1 MATIKNKNK
10 LLALFMAMMMSSS
23 VAALAAC
30 KDGDD
35 SSSSDNSST
44 DSSVVETDSSRINNG
59 SFEFVNWNDGKN
71 LIVTSPTGWS
81 RSTNSATSGTAV
93 SSKSASGIINTDS
106 EAWDNFTKSSLPEGT
121 AAPKTAD
128 EARAVWS
135 QMSAYDKLKFY
146 KAWDDADYDENVD
159 KQDFYDATKDK
170 FNVDIDDVP
179 LDKDGNVIKNP
190 GTHKGADEEDSNV
203 LMIHNAYTNGAG
215 TAQKFTSSSTITLQ
229 AGTSAEVSLWVKTSN
244 LTYNG
249 GAEVLNERGA
259 YIGITH
265 TVGGKTL
272 DQMQVKNINTE
283 AMNLDADA
291 NGWAKYTFYLQGC
304 SFSTSTFT
312 MVLGLGQGGGTD
324 RFEYVEGYA
333 FFDDVE
339 CTIISN
345 EAYSDAVDNTIPV
358 RDLDSSAK
366 EKIFETDTANYK
378 NVTTYALNLASS
390 NTFKTFDVPALDP
403 DKNFLTEQKKNG
415 LYYVSA
421 DNGKLRD
428 DQLVWNGLN
437 INPTNDVVAL
447 NTKDGLAAKAE
458 TDGNDYLKAA
468 LKSGFEEFPFGDSKT
483 LMILSADGASYT
495 TKMNSDKFVLDAG
508 KKMAVSFFVK
518 TSDMLGITGANVTVR
533 FEGGAST
540 ISTINTTDIATVDV
554 DGDNGKDIYK
564 GWQQCFLF
572 IENDTDATDLKFSL
586 EFSYGTST
594 IVGSTMDNYIEGWAA
609 FTNFEIAE
617 DMDDA
622 FDYAASNTYSKIVS
636 LSDPDE
642 KTYSSAV
649 FDSAQNF
656 TGEEAIKNGIANP
669 NNYIG
674 VKGGSG
680 YVANK
685 PNTDKEPNTNA
696 YAGLIS
702 KEYVSDYAEN
712 AMANTDNTYWANKLG
727 LVSTTNT
734 PNEALDPDDK
744 LSDEE
749 LLQLTREEETK
760 ANILALMGN
769 STQPLLIYNNE
780 KGSYGFIATK
790 SSTISGYTAI
800 SVRVKVSAG
809 ANAYVYLVDMD
820 DKTHETVL
828 SIDRRVSYWY
838 DKDGNVCN
846 GDPAEKA
853 TEVVLELK
861 SNGLYQSKD
870 GGAYYANLKAYTEKD
885 AAGNLLVSEGG
896 VKYNYNKTLNNEGMD
911 GIAFYA
917 KDGKFYA
924 DAAKTIEV
932 KDFSEANV
940 PARYTASDAE
950 ELFVKVGD
958 TNGKWKTV
966 TFFVAAGATAKNYRL
981 EVWSGS
987 RDGSVENQNPAGSY
1001 VMFDTNTAGSL
1012 DATSYTTLTDLAIEY
1027 LVDKYNE
1034 GKAEE
1039 DQITVEEYKKKY
1051 VTYNA
1056 YSFYDDGKFLRYNAD
1071 LDENGIGNSYD
1082 DYNSTD
1088 AAYAEVLSYLFY
1100 ANDDMDA
1107 ITVFANF
1114 TQNDVIVAADVVEEE
1129 VEEDN
1134 TNNDTTTE
1142 GETNWGLLISSL
1154 AVAGVL
1160 VAVLVMV
1167 GVRKFVKWGKK
1178 AAVNAKPVKKE
1189 KPAKVKKEKSVKEEI
1204 AENEEPYND

>member
-1 MATIKNKNK
+1 MATFKNKNK

-23 VAALAAC
+23 VAGLAAC
-30 KDGDD
+30 NDGDD
-35 SSSSDNSST
+35 SSSSDNSSN
-44 DSSVVETDSSRINNG
+44 DSTVVETDTSRINNG
-59 SFEFVNWNDGKN
+59 SFEFVNWNNGKN

-93 SSKSASGIINTDS
+93 SSKSASGIINTDD

-159 KQDFYDATKDK
+159 KQDFYDSNKDK

-179 LDKDGNVIKNP
+179 VDKDGKIIENP
-190 GTHKGADEEDSNV
+190 GTHSNAGDDTNV

-229 AGTSAEVSLWVKTSN
+229 AGTSAQISLWAKTSN

-249 GAEVLNERGA
+249 GVDAINERGA

-283 AMNLDADA
+283 LMEDTD
-291 NGWAKYTFYLQGC
+291 NGWVQYTFYLQGC

-339 CTIISN
+339 CTVISN
-345 EAYSDAVDNTIPV
+345 EAYGEAIEDAKNENADFDEI
-358 RDLDSSAK
+358 DLDAK
-366 EKIFETDTANYK
+366 GDEKIFRADKNFK

-390 NTFKTFDVPALDP
+390 NTFGAFDNDETNS
-403 DKNFLTEQKKNG
+403 DKEDAFPTVSSGLTEQKKNG
-415 LYYVSA
+415 LTYVAA
-421 DNGKLRD
+421 DDGNLTADRI
-428 DQLVWNGLN
+428 VYNGLGFN
-437 INPTNDVVAL
+437 VDKDVKGVY
-447 NTKDGLAAKAE
+447 TKDDLATKAE

-468 LKSGFEEFPFGDSKT
+468 LKSGFEEFPFGDSNV
-483 LMILSADGASYT
+483 LMLLSADGANYT
-495 TKMNSDKFVLDAG
+495 AKMSSDKFVLDAG

-518 TSDMLGITGANVTVR
+518 TSDMLGVTGANVTVR

-540 ISTINTTDIATVDV
+540 ISTINTTGITTVDV
-554 DGDNGKDIYK
+554 DGDDGKDIYK

-572 IENDTDATDLKFSL
+572 IENDTDANGLEFSI
-586 EFSYGTST
+586 EFSYGTSN
-594 IVGSTMDNYIEGWAA
+594 IVGSTKDSYIEGWAA
-609 FTNFEIAE
+609 FTKFQIAE

-622 FDYAASNTYSKIVS
+622 FDYAASSSYSKTVS

-642 KTYSSAV
+642 KAYSSAV

-656 TGEEAIKNGIANP
+656 TGEEAIKDGIANP
-669 NNYIG
+669 NNYVG
-674 VKGGSG
+674 VNGGSRF
-680 YVANK
+680 VSNLAPLDKNA
-685 PNTDKEPNTNA
+685 TDEQKKLYKELNQLNGNA

-702 KEYVSDYAEN
+702 KEYVENYAEEALRPDDEN
-712 AMANTDNTYWANKLG
+712 WVSANYWVNKLELKG
-727 LVSTTNT
+727 ADKDATEQNV
-734 PNEALDPDDK
+734 LDF
-744 LSDEE
+744 
-749 LLQLTREEETK
+749 
-760 ANILALMGN
+760 MGN
-769 STQPLLIYNNE
+769 STQPLLIYNNVD
-780 KGSYGFIATK
+780 SAYGFIATTK
-790 SSTISGYTAI
+790 SSISGYTAI
-800 SVRVKVSAG
+800 SVRVKVSAD
-809 ANAYVYLVDMD
+809 AEAYVYLVDMD
-820 DKTHETVL
+820 DDKHETTL

-838 DKDGNVCN
+838 DKDGNVCD
-846 GDPAEKA
+846 GDPAEKS

-861 SNGLYQSKD
+861 SNGLYQKKS
-870 GGAYYANLKAYTEKD
+870 GGAYYANLAAYTETDKD
-885 AAGNLLVSEGG
+885 GNLLVSEGG
-896 VKYNYNKTLNNEGMD
+896 VKYNYNKTLGNEGMD

-924 DAAKTIEV
+924 DAEKTVEV

-940 PARYTASDAE
+940 PTRYTASNAKD
-950 ELFVKVGD
+950 LSVVVGD
-958 TNGKWKTV
+958 TEGEWKTV
-966 TFFVAAGATAKNYRL
+966 TFFVAAGASAKNYRL

-987 RDGSVENQNPAGSY
+987 RDGSVKNPAGSY
-1001 VMFDTNTAGSL
+1001 VMFDTNNAGSL

-1027 LVDKYNE
+1027 LAEKAGQTVD
-1034 GKAEE
+1034 
-1039 DQITVEEYKKKY
+1039 EYKKSGN
-1051 VTYNA
+1051 VIYNA

-1071 LDENGIGNSYD
+1071 LDENEIGNSYD
-1082 DYNSTD
+1082 DYDST
-1088 AAYAEVLSYLFY
+1088 APEYAEVLSYLFY
-1100 ANDDMDA
+1100 ENDDMNA
-1107 ITVFANF
+1107 VTVFANF
-1114 TQNDVIVAADVVEEE
+1114 TQNDINVPMDVV
-1129 VEEDN
+1129 VEDVEDDI
-1134 TNNDTTTE
+1134 TDDTEPE

-1154 AVAGVL
+1154 AVAAVL
-1160 VAVLVMV
+1160 VAVLATV
-1167 GVRKFVKWGKK
+1167 GIRKFVKWGKK
-1178 AAVNAKPVKKE
+1178 AAVTAKPVKT

>member
-1 MATIKNKNK
+1 MATFKNKNK

-23 VAALAAC
+23 VAGLAAC
-30 KDGDD
+30 KDDDD
-35 SSSSDNSST
+35 SSSSDSSST

-59 SFEFVNWNDGKN
+59 SFEFVNWNNGKN

-93 SSKSASGIINTDS
+93 SSKSASGIIDTS
-106 EAWDNFTKSSLPEGT
+106 EEAWNNFTKSNLPEGT
-121 AAPKTAD
+121 EPKTAD

-135 QMSAYDKLKFY
+135 EMSAYDKLKFY

-249 GAEVLNERGA
+249 GANVLNERGA

-283 AMNLDADA
+283 MMDLDEDA
-291 NGWAKYTFYLQGC
+291 NGWVQYTFYLQGC

-333 FFDDVE
+333 FFDDIE
-339 CTIISN
+339 CTVISN
-345 EAYSDAVDNTIPV
+345 GDYTEKVDGKVSNTV
-358 RDLDSSAK
+358 NLDTPAEK
-366 EKIFETDTANYK
+366 KIFEADKAHK
-378 NVTTYALNLASS
+378 NVTAYALNLASS
-390 NTFKTFDVPALDP
+390 DTFEAFDVPAVLDSNSTEEQK
-403 DKNFLTEQKKNG
+403 KNGITIGLTEQKKNG
-415 LYYVSA
+415 LTYVSA
-421 DNGKLRD
+421 DDGNLSKDRI
-428 DQLVWNGLN
+428 VANGLS
-437 INPTNDVVAL
+437 ISRDNDVM
-447 NTKDGLAAKAE
+447 GLYTKAE
-458 TDGNDYLKAA
+458 LKAIDNKYMEA
-468 LKSGFEEFPFGDSKT
+468 AVASGFEDFPFDNETTQAKT
-483 LMILSADGASYT
+483 LMLLSAGGASYT
-495 TKMNSDKFVLDAG
+495 AKMNSNSFVLDAG
-508 KKMAVSFFVK
+508 KKMAISFFVK

-533 FEGGAST
+533 FAGGAST

-554 DGDNGKDIYK
+554 DGENGEDIYK

-572 IENDTDATDLKFSL
+572 IENDTDVNDLKFSL

-609 FTNFEIAE
+609 FTNFQIANN
-617 DMDDA
+617 MDEA

-712 AMANTDNTYWANKLG
+712 AMANTDNTYWANKLN
-727 LVSTTNT
+727 LVG
-734 PNEALDPDDK
+734 ADK
-744 LSDEE
+744 EKTEE
-749 LLQLTREEETK
+749 
-760 ANILALMGN
+760 NIVGLMGN

-780 KGSYGFIATK
+780 ESAYGFIATTK
-790 SSTISGYTAI
+790 SSISGYSAI

-809 ANAYVYLVDMD
+809 ATAYVYLVDMD

-838 DKDGNVCN
+838 DKDGNVCS
-846 GDPAEKA
+846 GDPAEKD

-861 SNGLYQSKD
+861 SNGLYQAKD
-870 GGAYYANLKAYTEKD
+870 GGAYYANLAAYTKD
-885 AAGNLLVSEGG
+885 NATGNLLVSEGG
-896 VKYNYNKTLNNEGMD
+896 VKYNYSKTLNNEGMD

-917 KDGKFYA
+917 KDDKFYA

-940 PARYTASDAE
+940 TPRYTASESE
-950 ELFVKVGD
+950 ELSVKVENTSD
-958 TNGKWKTV
+958 KVSEWKTV
-966 TFFVAAGATAKNYRL
+966 TFFVAAGASAKNYRL

-987 RDGSVENQNPAGSY
+987 RDGKDTNPAGSF

-1027 LVDKYNE
+1027 LADKA
-1034 GKAEE
+1034 GK
-1039 DQITVEEYKKKY
+1039 TVEEYKESGN
-1051 VTYNA
+1051 VIYNA

-1082 DYNSTD
+1082 DYDSTSD
-1088 AAYAEVLSYLFY
+1088 AYAEVLSYLRY
-1100 ANDDMDA
+1100 DNTEMGA

-1129 VEEDN
+1129 VEDDTTEE
-1134 TNNDTTTE
+1134 DTTTE
-1142 GETNWGLLISSL
+1142 DETNWGLLISSL

-1178 AAVNAKPVKKE
+1178 AAVSVKPVKKE
-1189 KPAKVKKEKSVKEEI
+1189 KPAKVKKEKPVKEEI